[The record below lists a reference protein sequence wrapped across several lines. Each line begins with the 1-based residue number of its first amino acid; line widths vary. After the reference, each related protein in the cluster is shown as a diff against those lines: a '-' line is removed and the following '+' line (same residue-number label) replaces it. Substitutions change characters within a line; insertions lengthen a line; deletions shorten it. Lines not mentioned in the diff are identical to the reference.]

1 MKYLL
6 LTLLCVFLT
15 VKAQALENI
24 NSFHI
29 EYEPL
34 KGDILNKVKEYSWK
48 KKCPVKLSELI
59 LLKVSYWGFDDKA
72 HIGSIIVHRKAS
84 PEVILIFKELFENKF
99 PIASL
104 KLMYEYFGDDDQ
116 SMLAN
121 NTVAFNCRL
130 TTNHKSKFS
139 RHSYGIAID
148 INPFI
153 NPYYKK
159 GKVIPATAGEYLDR
173 DIRKKGLITKKS
185 ICYKLFKQKGWRW
198 GGNWK
203 SLKDYQHFEKKLS
216 VFKKEKKYS
225 LIFKNLPANA
235 VVKIMNI
242 RKSYSTNK
250 FLSRGLYDVQITS
263 KNKRKQLWIKVDSD
277 LSVDYLKL

>member
-6 LTLLCVFLT
+6 ITLLFISLNIN
-15 VKAQALENI
+15 AQARENGD
-24 NSFHI
+24 SFHI
-29 EYEPL
+29 EYESL
-34 KGDILNKVKEYSWK
+34 KGDILKKVKEFSWK
-48 KKCPVKLSELI
+48 NNCPVKLSQLI
-59 LLKVSYWGFDDKA
+59 LLKVSYWGFDDQA
-72 HIGSIIVHRKAS
+72 HIGNIIVHRKAS
-84 PEVILIFKELFENKF
+84 PEVLLIFKELFENKF

-104 KLMYEYFGDDDQ
+104 KLMYKYFGDDDQ

-173 DIRKKGLITKKS
+173 DSRKKGLITKKS
-185 ICYKLFKQKGWRW
+185 ICYKVFKQKGWRW
-198 GGNWK
+198 GGDWK
-203 SLKDYQHFEKKLS
+203 SLKDYQHFEKRLS
-216 VFKKEKKYS
+216 TFKKDKKYS
-225 LIFKNLPANA
+225 LVFENLPANA
-235 VVKIMNI
+235 VIKLMNI
-242 RKSYSTNK
+242 RKPYSPIR
-250 FLSRGLYDVQITS
+250 FLSRGLYDVQIIS
-263 KNKRKQLWIKVDSD
+263 KNKTKQLWVKVDSD
-277 LSVDYLKL
+277 LSVNYLKL